1 MQDLQRINIKLFL
14 AEDVELSA
22 AEAFRVFNTWI
33 PTTPDEVLIDVAD
46 YSHVPGGPVTLL
58 VGHEANYSLDS
69 SHAEPG
75 LLYSRKQPA
84 AGDLAA
90 RLESALR
97 SALKACRRL
106 EAEPSLEG
114 KVKFRGG
121 DLLLVA
127 NDRLNATNDEAGEG
141 ALCAALEPV
150 LARLFAGAE
159 YAIERDG
166 DARLRLNLRVRAQTD
181 ADTATLLANLAA

>member
-1 MQDLQRINIKLFL
+1 MAMIETLKDFNAGREEQLNVRVGINSGNVIIGDIGAKLH
-14 AEDVELSA
+14 
-22 AEAFRVFNTWI
+22 RR
-33 PTTPDEVLIDVAD
+33 D
-46 YSHVPGGPVTLL
+46 YTVIGDHVNV
-58 VGHEANYSLDS
+58 
-69 SHAEPG
+69 
-75 LLYSRKQPA
+75 
-84 AGDLAA
+84 AA

-97 SALKACRRL
+97 SALKACQRL
-106 EAEPSLEG
+106 ESEPSLEG
-114 KVKFRGG
+114 KVKFRSG

-127 NDRLNATNDEAGEG
+127 NDRLNATNDEAGAG

>member
-1 MQDLQRINIKLFL
+1 MQDLQRINIKFFL
-14 AEDVELSA
+14 AADAELSP

-46 YSHVPGGPVTLL
+46 YSHVPEGPVTLL

-90 RLESALR
+90 RLERALR
-97 SALKACRRL
+97 SALKACQRL

-114 KVKFRGG
+114 KVKFRSG
-121 DLLLVA
+121 DLLLGA
-127 NDRLNATNDEAGEG
+127 NDRLNAANDEAGEG

-166 DARLRLNLRVRAQTD
+166 NAPLRLNLRVRAQTD

>member
-1 MQDLQRINIKLFL
+1 MQDLQRINVKLFL
-14 AEDVELSA
+14 AEDAELSA

-46 YSHVPGGPVTLL
+46 YSHVPEGPVTLL

-159 YAIERDG
+159 YAIERDC

>member
-1 MQDLQRINIKLFL
+1 MQDLQRINIKFFL
-14 AEDVELSA
+14 AADAELSP

-46 YSHVPGGPVTLL
+46 YSHVPEGPVTLL

-97 SALKACRRL
+97 SALKACQRL
-106 EAEPSLEG
+106 EAEPSLES
-114 KVKFRGG
+114 KVKFRSG

-141 ALCAALEPV
+141 ALCAALAPV

-166 DARLRLNLRVRAQTD
+166 NAPLRLNLRVRAQTD

>member
-1 MQDLQRINIKLFL
+1 MQDLQRINIKFFL
-14 AEDVELSA
+14 AADAELSP

-84 AGDLAA
+84 AGDLAG

-97 SALKACRRL
+97 SALTACQRL

-114 KVKFRGG
+114 KVKFRVG
-121 DLLLVA
+121 DFLLVA
-127 NDRLNATNDEAGEG
+127 NDRLNAANDEAGEG

>member
-1 MQDLQRINIKLFL
+1 MQDLQRINVKFFL
-14 AEDVELSA
+14 AADAELSP

-97 SALKACRRL
+97 SALTACQRL

-114 KVKFRGG
+114 KVKFRVG
-121 DLLLVA
+121 DFLLVA
-127 NDRLNATNDEAGEG
+127 NDRLNAANDEVGAG

-166 DARLRLNLRVRAQTD
+166 DTRLRLNLRVRAQTD